1 VVADPDA
8 PTLAEVREL
17 LDAPLEQP
25 GLEVPPPETEVGVP
39 PPTSVQSAGQPP
51 LDE

>member
-17 LDAPLEQP
+17 LDAPLEP
-25 GLEVPPPETEVGVP
+25 SGLEGSSATEDGVP
-39 PPTSVQSAGQPP
+39 PVTPGEPAGHPP